1 MEVYHSIWYPI
12 RCKTIDNLEE
22 NKEEI
27 MSIVHKERA
36 TIIGTSASGMV
47 LGGGLFITGLALA
60 PFTFGGSIAAS
71 VVGGVMGATAAG
83 IGIGAKIT
91 SSKFNNEKLKKA
103 QENINLDQQLSLMIN
118 EEADKYN
125 QIMISAPSHVP
136 ESSVIGFQGATA
148 IGTGIGAGIAIGAEG
163 AVETAALAVRTTG
176 RVAGM
181 ALAGISLA
189 VTIPIDIGMIAYHS
203 YHLHKANNDP
213 TGRTESN
220 EAVKALYNQIE
231 TLLKGTCK

>member
-1 MEVYHSIWYPI
+1 
-12 RCKTIDNLEE
+12 
-22 NKEEI
+22 
-27 MSIVHKERA
+27 MSTAHKERA
-36 TIIGTSASGMV
+36 TIIGTSASGIALSSLV
-47 LGGGLFITGLALA
+47 IVGIVLA
-60 PFTFGGSIAAS
+60 PMTLGGSIAAF
-71 VVGGVMGATAAG
+71 VVGGALSATAAG
-83 IGIGAKIT
+83 IGIGAKIM
-91 SSKFNNEKLKKA
+91 SSNFNNEKLKKA
-103 QENINLDQQLSLMIN
+103 QKHINLDQQLSLMIN

-148 IGTGIGAGIAIGAEG
+148 ISTGIGAGIAIGAEG
-163 AVETAALAVRTTG
+163 AVETASLGLRTTG
-176 RVAGM
+176 HVAGM

-189 VTIPIDIGMIAYHS
+189 VTIPIDIGMIAYNS

-220 EAVKALYNQIE
+220 EAVKTLYNQIE